1 MILNKQLDV
10 VLVNGVSTTAS
21 KAESKGNYLL
31 IEIDNNREVLDIEVI
46 E

>member
-1 MILNKQLDV
+1 MA
-10 VLVNGVSTTAS
+10 LVNGVSTIVS
-21 KAESKGNYLL
+21 KAKSKGNYLL

>member
-1 MILNKQLDV
+1 MILNKWLDV
-10 VLVNGVSTTAS
+10 VLVDGVSAIAS
-21 KAESKGNYLL
+21 KAKSKGNYLL